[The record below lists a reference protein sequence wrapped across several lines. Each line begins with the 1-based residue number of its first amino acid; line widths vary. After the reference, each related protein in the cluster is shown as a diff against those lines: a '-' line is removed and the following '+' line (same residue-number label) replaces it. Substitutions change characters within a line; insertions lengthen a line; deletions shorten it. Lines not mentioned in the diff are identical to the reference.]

1 MPLVQ
6 WVMQNL
12 STPNASGGAVGGGSA
27 LVQQTSFVIAT
38 GGANAS
44 GSSFYEKI
52 SSIIA
57 TGGAVSGGEAYVSE
71 QPGNIKKVR
80 HLPGDT
86 VYDKCNKSW
95 VVISFEFAS
104 SGEQKLRLSNNV
116 KQKVLFESEI
126 SNQPIYVLGDGF
138 RDCSLTNLPI
148 FEGRK
153 IVKFGQLSPLEDN
166 AAVAN
171 SKVIALKT
179 QPLANLPV
187 YTGIRK
193 VKV

>member
-6 WVMQNL
+6 WIMQNL
-12 STPNASGGAVGGGSA
+12 STPNAQGGAVGGGTA

-44 GSSFYEKI
+44 GTSFYEKI

-57 TGGAVSGGEAYVSE
+57 TGGAVAGGEAYVNE
-71 QPGNIKKVR
+71 QAANIKKVR

-126 SNQPIYVLGDGF
+126 SNQPIYVMGEGF
-138 RDCSLTNLPI
+138 RDCSLANLPI
-148 FEGRK
+148 FVGRR
-153 IVKFGQLSPLEDN
+153 IVKFGSLDPIEGQ
-166 AAVAN
+166 AAIAN
-171 SKVIALKT
+171 SKIIALKA
-179 QPLANLPV
+179 QSLANLPV
-187 YTGIRK
+187 YSGRRK

>member
-6 WVMQNL
+6 WIMQNL
-12 STPNASGGAVGGGSA
+12 STPNAQGGAVGSGTA
-27 LVQQTSFVIAT
+27 LVQQTSFVLAS

-52 SSIIA
+52 STIIA
-57 TGGAVSGGEAYVSE
+57 TGGAVAGGEAYVNQ
-71 QPGNIKKVR
+71 QPANIKKFR

-86 VYDKCNKSW
+86 VYDNCNKSW

-104 SGEQKLRLSNNV
+104 SGEQKLHLFNNV

-148 FEGRK
+148 FAGRK
-153 IVKFGQLSPLEDN
+153 IIKFGHLDPLEDH
-166 AAVAN
+166 AAIAN

-187 YTGIRK
+187 YLGIRK